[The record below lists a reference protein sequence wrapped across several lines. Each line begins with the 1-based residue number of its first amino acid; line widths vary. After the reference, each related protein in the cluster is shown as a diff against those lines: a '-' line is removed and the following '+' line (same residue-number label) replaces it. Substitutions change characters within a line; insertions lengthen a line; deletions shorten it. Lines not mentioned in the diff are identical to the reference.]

1 MRIFSGFE
9 IICFPSVYGNNLW
22 QLCIAGKECEMDW
35 VEPERFCCWGNTLCP
50 AKKNVKIH
58 MRSNCHSPSLIP
70 SPDSLHLKSRN
81 YMPAKKGGR
90 NWKHGKRSILI
101 KVRSEVKFKDNMQRD
116 ALFRGVPFCRSN
128 EEERFVPW
136 GYFSHLRWIG
146 VLPTRSCSVR
156 RVLRRTSRNQGCP
169 CFTVPLRCKG
179 VRYLNTLLEG

>member
-9 IICFPSVYGNNLW
+9 IICSPSVHGNNLW
-22 QLCIAGKECEMDW
+22 QLCIAGKEREMDW
-35 VEPERFCCWGNTLCP
+35 VEPARFCCWGNTLWP

-58 MRSNCHSPSLIP
+58 MRSNYHSPLLIP
-70 SPDSLHLKSRN
+70 SPDSSHLKSRN
-81 YMPAKKGGR
+81 YSPAKKGER

-101 KVRSEVKFKDNMQRD
+101 KVRNEVKFKDNMQRG

-156 RVLRRTSRNQGCP
+156 RVLRCTR
-169 CFTVPLRCKG
+169 
-179 VRYLNTLLEG
+179 LNRERSILTE